1 MIEAARQRPVSSFN
15 KPLISTTSTKITRI
29 QTIDDCGIVVVYSL
43 ELPLFPQ
50 EKTIEMSE
58 EGVHEEGGTTKGV
71 LQRRHSDGIERL
83 PEPVTRMHSV
93 SQFMMNADDMDA
105 MIDYYANEDKSSAK
119 TWTRIFVEKYLQNVR
134 SEMLEITRITLHRKV
149 I

>member
-1 MIEAARQRPVSSFN
+1 
-15 KPLISTTSTKITRI
+15 
-29 QTIDDCGIVVVYSL
+29 
-43 ELPLFPQ
+43 
-50 EKTIEMSE
+50 
-58 EGVHEEGGTTKGV
+58 
-71 LQRRHSDGIERL
+71 
-83 PEPVTRMHSV
+83 
-93 SQFMMNADDMDA
+93 MNADDMDA